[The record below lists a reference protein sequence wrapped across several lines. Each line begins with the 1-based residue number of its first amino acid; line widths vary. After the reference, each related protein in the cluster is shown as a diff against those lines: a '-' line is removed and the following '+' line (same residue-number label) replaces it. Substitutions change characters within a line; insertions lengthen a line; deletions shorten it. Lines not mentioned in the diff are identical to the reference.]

1 MDSNAFMGMLITA
14 LVVLIGLAGTLTGFI
29 IKPVINLNKNITKL
43 NCTIETLQQND
54 SDTKND
60 LKELKNDTKKNAN
73 MIQNHEFRIEQLEK
87 KDNR

>member
-1 MDSNAFMGMLITA
+1 MDSNAFMGMLIVS

-60 LKELKNDTKKNAN
+60 LKDLKNITQKNSEKLT
-73 MIQNHEFRIEQLEK
+73 NHEIRINQLENK
-87 KDNR
+87 KG

>member
-1 MDSNAFMGMLITA
+1 MDSNTFMGMLIVA

-60 LKELKNDTKKNAN
+60 LKELKEDTKKNSN

-87 KDNR
+87 RG

>member
-1 MDSNAFMGMLITA
+1 MDSNTFMGMLITA

-60 LKELKNDTKKNAN
+60 LKELKNDTKKKCQYDSKSW
-73 MIQNHEFRIEQLEK
+73 I
-87 KDNR
+87 

>member
-1 MDSNAFMGMLITA
+1 MDSNTFMGMLITA

-60 LKELKNDTKKNAN
+60 LKDLKNITQNNSEKLT
-73 MIQNHEFRIEQLEK
+73 NHEIRINQLENK
-87 KDNR
+87 KG

>member
-1 MDSNAFMGMLITA
+1 MDSNTFMGMLIVA

-60 LKELKNDTKKNAN
+60 LKELKEDTTKNTN
-73 MIQNHEFRIEQLEK
+73 MLQNHEFRINQLENK
-87 KDNR
+87 KG